1 MKKRYLFTIFLL
13 LSLSLVPLA
22 SNLAYASSAPSLA
35 NVKNLIRVPLTRQDT
50 DYTCGI
56 TALQSILG
64 YYQIDKR
71 LDMLATEIK
80 PDSEYGTNYINMA
93 NYAASLGMKASVR
106 TGMTLEELKNHIDQ
120 KEPVLLAIQ
129 AWADAKDSYA
139 TYQNEDGH
147 YVVAVGYDENNFYF
161 MDPSTLGHYTY
172 IPTAEFITRWHDY
185 DSYGQKT
192 LIRFGLIL
200 TKPQT
205 TAYTPEVITPL
216 D

>member
-1 MKKRYLFTIFLL
+1 MKTRYVFTVLL
-13 LSLSLVPLA
+13 LLTLSLLPLA
-22 SNLAYASSAPSLA
+22 SNLAYANAVPSLA
-35 NVKNLIRVPLTRQDT
+35 GVKNLIHVPLTRQNT

-56 TALQSILG
+56 TALQAILG

-71 LDMLATEIK
+71 LDVLAAEIK
-80 PDSEYGTNYINMA
+80 PDAEYGTNYINMA
-93 NYAASLGMKASVR
+93 NYAASLGLKASVR
-106 TGMTLEELKNHIDQ
+106 TGMTIEELKKHIDQ

-129 AWADAKDSYA
+129 AWADAKSSYNS
-139 TYQNEDGH
+139 YQNEDGH

-185 DSYGQKT
+185 DSYGNKT
-192 LIRFGLIL
+192 LLRFGLIL

-205 TAYTPEVITPL
+205 ALYNPEVITPL

>member
-13 LSLSLVPLA
+13 LSLSLLPLA
-22 SNLAYASSAPSLA
+22 SNLAYASSAPSLS

-71 LDMLATEIK
+71 LDMLAAEIK
-80 PDSEYGTNYINMA
+80 PTSQDGTSYLNMA
-93 NYAASLGMKASVR
+93 NYAASLGLKVSMR
-106 TGMTLEELKNHIDQ
+106 TGMTLEELKKHIDQ

-129 AWADAKDSYA
+129 AWSDTKGSYGS
-139 TYQNEDGH
+139 YQSEDGH
-147 YVVAVGYDENNFYF
+147 YVVAVGYDENNVYF

-172 IPTAEFITRWHDY
+172 IPIAEFITRWHDY
-185 DSYGQKT
+185 DSFENT
-192 LIRFGLIL
+192 PINRFGLIL
-200 TKPQT
+200 TKQQT
-205 TAYTPEVITPL
+205 APYNPEVITPL